1 MVNWLCIGITINCS
15 KSNCRKIAIAKRNV
29 NFCAWR
35 ISVYTD
41 HEGLFKSVLSRKTR
55 HMGWWKKLTTL
66 WSNEILRLFCVFVAR
81 YDVAADA
88 AVSIRVSTFLIAYLS
103 LRVDVNDFAM
113 RFSTINCSKNNSRK
127 VCICKTKKYFCVAK
141 SSADRDHEGLFKS
154 VLVGKQGTRNDEKSR
169 RLYGARR

>member
-1 MVNWLCIGITINCS
+1 MVNWLCIRITINCS
-15 KSNCRKIAIAKRNV
+15 KSNCRKSCNCKKE
-29 NFCAWR
+29 CELLCLTH
-35 ISVYTD
+35 VYTD
-41 HEGLFKSVLSRKTR
+41 HDWLFKSVLSRKTR

-113 RFSTINCSKNNSRK
+113 GFSTINCSKNNSRK
-127 VCICKTKKYFCVAK
+127 VCICKTKKHFCVAK
-141 SSADRDHEGLFKS
+141 SRADRDHEGLFKS